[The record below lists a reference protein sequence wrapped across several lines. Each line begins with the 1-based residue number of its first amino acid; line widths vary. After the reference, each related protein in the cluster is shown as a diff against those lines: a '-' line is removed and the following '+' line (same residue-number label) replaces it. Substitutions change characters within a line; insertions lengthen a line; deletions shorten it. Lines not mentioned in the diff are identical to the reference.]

1 MLSVRCNSTR
11 FCENSIRMCLRD
23 ASVNPRD
30 RVRCELEIGYRD
42 AATAIAVSSAKVDG
56 NLSYVNSLINV
67 GAWVS
72 VYINP
77 GREITPQG
85 ISYSRS
91 DTTLRPEITPTGP
104 RAALLGPET
113 FLICFD

>member
-1 MLSVRCNSTR
+1 MSEK
-11 FCENSIRMCLRD
+11 CEHKS
-23 ASVNPRD
+23 SQPS
-30 RVRCELEIGYRD
+30 RCELEIGYRD
-42 AATAIAVSSAKVDG
+42 AATAIAVSSAKMDG
-56 NLSYVNSLINV
+56 NLSYVNPVINV

-91 DTTLRPEITPTGP
+91 DTTLRFEITPTG
-104 RAALLGPET
+104 RSLLGSET